1 MTLMKK
7 HELKFERLKQDII
20 NYYNQDNFDNQ
31 TFLNKC
37 LNIFKFKSEKIFHT
51 SNMCITIVKNVLYIS
66 TSYKSV
72 LGEEKINL
80 DKFLTINLSKELN
93 NENIFTG
100 NTKEASL
107 LNFLNSFSLGSAI
120 SFKNRFF
127 RVGVPFNLLYYDF
140 PLPYGKMVKLWHVRI
155 ILCHN

>member
-7 HELKFERLKQDII
+7 HKLKFERLKQDII
-20 NYYNQDNFDNQ
+20 NYYNQDNFDNK

-93 NENIFTG
+93 NEN
-100 NTKEASL
+100 
-107 LNFLNSFSLGSAI
+107 
-120 SFKNRFF
+120 FF
-127 RVGVPFNLLYYDF
+127 
-140 PLPYGKMVKLWHVRI
+140 
-155 ILCHN
+155 

>member
-1 MTLMKK
+1 MILIKK
-7 HELKFERLKQDII
+7 NKLKFERIKKDII

-37 LNIFKFKSEKIFHT
+37 LNLFKFKSEKIFHT

-66 TSYKSV
+66 TSYKS
-72 LGEEKINL
+72 EFDKEKIHL

-93 NENIFTG
+93 DENIFTG

-107 LNFLNSFSLGSAI
+107 LHFLNSFSLGPAI
-120 SFKNRFF
+120 SFENRFF
-127 RVGVPFNLLYYDF
+127 RVGVPLNLSYYDF
-140 PLPYGKMVKLWHVRI
+140 PLPYGRMVKLWHIRI
-155 ILCHN
+155 ILCH